1 MEIQEW
7 LNKPNATRNLDDE
20 TFAALLPQLAEQLS
34 NVDYHFY
41 YTEQE
46 LKEDWKKLLAY
57 SKTDTIT
64 ASQTRPGMKLCEF
77 FFPNFYD
84 IQSPS
89 GKCFKQF
96 WNAQDL
102 QKVIK
107 WNRSSHSTPY
117 LSEMKRGVNFCYG
130 LTKNTMYR
138 PHLAKTICKHYDAQT
153 VFDPCCGWGGRMLG
167 AVAAGAR
174 YIGCEPNTETYQNL
188 TKLAAFLGI
197 ENQVKLFNSPA
208 EEINLSPLS
217 YDLVLTS
224 PPYYNLEVY
233 SSEDTQSENRY
244 NSYADWLKQWF
255 EPLVL
260 STAAKAKTV
269 CWNIADV
276 GKITLQKD
284 FIALMSQQPEWQE
297 NTIFGIGSSA
307 RQANQNELKNK
318 KNIDKTLVYVRKEL

>member
-1 MEIQEW
+1 M
-7 LNKPNATRNLDDE
+7 
-20 TFAALLPQLAEQLS
+20 
-34 NVDYHFY
+34 
-41 YTEQE
+41 
-46 LKEDWKKLLAY
+46 
-57 SKTDTIT
+57 
-64 ASQTRPGMKLCEF
+64 
-77 FFPNFYD
+77 
-84 IQSPS
+84 
-89 GKCFKQF
+89 
-96 WNAQDL
+96 
-102 QKVIK
+102 
-107 WNRSSHSTPY
+107 
-117 LSEMKRGVNFCYG
+117 
-130 LTKNTMYR
+130 
-138 PHLAKTICKHYDAQT
+138 
-153 VFDPCCGWGGRMLG
+153 
-167 AVAAGAR
+167 
-174 YIGCEPNTETYQNL
+174 
-188 TKLAAFLGI
+188 KLAAFLGI

-208 EEINLSPLS
+208 EEIDLSPLS

-318 KNIDKTLVYVRKEL
+318 KNIDKTLVYVRKEPQSL